1 MGGTS
6 YYAPK
11 CNRGK
16 PNVKRKKKAVR
27 MWNLEVK
34 RLWLMKEAAKVGG
47 EYILPLTS
55 ENYKNGKTTA

>member
-1 MGGTS
+1 MHQNVTEENQTS
-6 YYAPK
+6 
-11 CNRGK
+11 
-16 PNVKRKKKAVR
+16 NVKKAVR